1 MRRRIRATAAKNA
14 SVKHY
19 TALVVLAFVACSS
32 SPSPYVTHY
41 GVLKPGSVLTV
52 NIESGVINAFKPA
65 QGEPANQYTI
75 AATAPAGASP
85 PPAPKV
91 RSSGTGVIVDA
102 GGTLANLLVR
112 VPQGVDL
119 IVHSRNGNVNV
130 TDISGNVEVQAANG
144 NVKIMVTG
152 RAQASSTNGSI
163 DATMG
168 ATSWPGTLHFSAQE
182 GDVTVYVPET
192 AAFHARL
199 HTDDGT
205 LFTDF
210 DLRGTSQGSNETI
223 DAPVNHGNAF
233 GLDLESKR
241 GTVRLLRLAPQ
252 A

>member
-1 MRRRIRATAAKNA
+1 MRRRIRTTAAKNA
-14 SVKHY
+14 SVKRY
-19 TALVVLAFVACSS
+19 AALLVLAFVACS
-32 SPSPYVTHY
+32 PSPTPYATHL

-52 NIESGVINAFKPA
+52 NIASGVINAFKPA
-65 QGEPANQYTI
+65 QGDPADQYTI
-75 AATAPAGASP
+75 AATAPAGASL
-85 PPAPKV
+85 PPAP
-91 RSSGTGVIVDA
+91 RFRPSGTGVIVDA

-119 IVHSRNGNVNV
+119 VVHSKNGNVNV
-130 TDISGNVEVQAANG
+130 TDISGNVDVQAANG

-152 RAQASSTNGSI
+152 RAQASTMNGSI
-163 DATMG
+163 DATMA
-168 ATSWPGTLHFSAQE
+168 ATSWPGTLHFSAQQ
-182 GDVTVYVPET
+182 GDVTVYVLET

-210 DLRGTSQGSNETI
+210 NLRGTSQGNNETI
-223 DAPVNHGNAF
+223 DAPVNNGNAF

-241 GTVRLLRLAPQ
+241 GTVRLLRLSPQ